1 MNTPVA
7 TDRIDME
14 VRVRYN
20 ECDPMGVAHHTA
32 YPTWLEMARTELL
45 RKRGTA
51 YRDLEAEG
59 VFFVIVRLNLN
70 YHRPARYDD
79 VLIVRAE
86 SAPAGRVRIAH
97 QYSVTRAHELL
108 AEAQTTMVCVDRD
121 GRPQRIPD
129 RIAG

>member
-1 MNTPVA
+1 MSA
-7 TDRIDME
+7 ADSIDME

-45 RKRGTA
+45 RKNGRA

-59 VFFVIVRLNLN
+59 VLFVIVQLNMK

-79 VLIVRAE
+79 VLCIHAE
-86 SAPAGRVRIAH
+86 ATPAGRARIAH
-97 QYSVTRAHELL
+97 EYAVYRDEQLL
-108 AEAQTTMVCVDRD
+108 AEAKTTMVCVDRD

-129 RIAG
+129 RISG